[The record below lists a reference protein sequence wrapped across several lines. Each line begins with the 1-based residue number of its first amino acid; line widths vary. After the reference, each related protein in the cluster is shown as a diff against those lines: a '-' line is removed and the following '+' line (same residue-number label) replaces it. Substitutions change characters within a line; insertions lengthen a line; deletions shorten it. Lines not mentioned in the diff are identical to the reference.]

1 MDPMADITPAP
12 LGYTLPVWVA
22 AAARAALGA
31 LLGEPVAPAVALELL
46 EPPGLG
52 TVPVEAAAL
61 LGDGWALG
69 QARCD
74 PGEGLD
80 LTRGLVVWALLRW
93 RELAPGGNA
102 VEATAGSITEI
113 RTGSV
118 VEVPAGPSP
127 QSLPPQS
134 SAVAASAVPAP
145 AALEPSP
152 EDWLLIEA
160 GEGVG
165 IHAASGDACLSDYAR
180 RLLAAN
186 LRPLVPSGQGLQ
198 LRVVLPAGRALAERT
213 SNAAFGVVEGLA
225 LIGTRAAVQAG
236 ASPDQLE
243 ATLAALRLRVG
254 EPGFRGDL
262 VLVIGEN
269 GLDLAPRLGL
279 PHQLLLKAGNWIGPV
294 LVAAAE
300 AGVRRLLLFGY
311 QGKLIK
317 LAAGIFH
324 THHHLA
330 DGRAEVLTAFAALE
344 GLAGP
349 PLQALHGAATVEAAL
364 AELEAADPALA
375 QRLRARLAAAVETR
389 SCAYLA
395 RHGGGSLAVGA
406 VLFDRSRRI
415 RAAGPIG
422 GPLLEALTEVGAASP
437 PPPES
442 RV

>member
-1 MDPMADITPAP
+1 MAVSGPAGPVAGNPGPVMSPLAPSGVDPMTDITPAP
-12 LGYTLPVWVA
+12 RGYTLPVWVA
-22 AAARAALGA
+22 AAARAALGS
-31 LLGEPVAPAVALELL
+31 LLGEPMAPAVALELL
-46 EPPGLG
+46 EPPGVG
-52 TVPVEAAAL
+52 VVPVEAAAL

-74 PGEGLD
+74 PGAGLD
-80 LTRGLVVWALLRW
+80 LTRGLVVWVLLRW
-93 RELAPGGNA
+93 RE
-102 VEATAGSITEI
+102 
-113 RTGSV
+113 
-118 VEVPAGPSP
+118 
-127 QSLPPQS
+127 
-134 SAVAASAVPAP
+134 AVPAP
-145 AALEPSP
+145 AALEPGP
-152 EDWLLIEA
+152 QDWLLIEA

-186 LRPLVPSGQGLQ
+186 LRPLVPPGQGLQ

-243 ATLAALRLRVG
+243 ATLAALRQMVA
-254 EPGFRGDL
+254 EPGFAGDL

-349 PLQALHGAATVEAAL
+349 PLRALHGAATVEAAL
-364 AELEAADPALA
+364 AELEAADSALA
-375 QRLRARLAAAVETR
+375 QRLRNRLAAAVESR
-389 SCAYLA
+389 SAAYLA

-406 VLFDRSRRI
+406 VLFERSRRI
-415 RAAGPIG
+415 CAAGPIG

>member
-1 MDPMADITPAP
+1 MADAIPAP
-12 LGYTLPVWVA
+12 RGYTLPVWVA
-22 AAARAALGA
+22 AAARAAVGVLR
-31 LLGEPVAPAVALELL
+31 GESEGPAVMLDLL
-46 EPPGLG
+46 EPPGAVP
-52 TVPVEAAAL
+52 VPVEAAAA
-61 LGDGWALG
+61 LGDGWVLG

-80 LTRGLVVWALLRW
+80 LTRGLVVWVLVRW
-93 RELAPGGNA
+93 RELASGEFA
-102 VEATAGSITEI
+102 VES
-113 RTGSV
+113 S
-118 VEVPAGPSP
+118 
-127 QSLPPQS
+127 PPQS
-134 SAVAASAVPAP
+134 PVGAVSAVLAP
-145 AALEPSP
+145 AALEPGP
-152 EDWLLIEA
+152 EPWLLIEA

-165 IHAASGDACLSDYAR
+165 IHAANGEACLSEYAR
-180 RLLAAN
+180 RLLETN
-186 LRPLVPSGQGLQ
+186 LRPLLSPGQGLQ

-243 ATLAALRLRVG
+243 ATLAALRQHVDM
-254 EPGFRGDL
+254 PDFKGDL

-279 PHQLLLKAGNWIGPV
+279 PPQLLLKAGNWIGPV

-300 AGVRRLLLFGY
+300 AGVGRLLLFGY

-344 GLAGP
+344 GLAGE
-349 PLQALHGAATVEAAL
+349 ALASLHAAPTVEAAL

-375 QRLRARLAAAVETR
+375 QRLRDRLALAVETR
-389 SCAYLA
+389 SGAYLA

-422 GPLLEALTEVGAASP
+422 GPLLAALAEPGAAATLHPMSP
-437 PPPES
+437 HSGAVGGAP
-442 RV
+442 

>member
-1 MDPMADITPAP
+1 MAETTAP
-12 LGYTLPVWVA
+12 TRGYTLPVWVA
-22 AAARAALGA
+22 AAARAAVGA
-31 LLGEPVAPAVALELL
+31 LLGESKGPAVMLELL
-46 EPPGLG
+46 EPPGAVPVP
-52 TVPVEAAAL
+52 VPVEAAAA

-80 LTRGLVVWALLRW
+80 LTRGLVVWVLVRW
-93 RELAPGGNA
+93 RELAPGGPA
-102 VEATAGSITEI
+102 VEL
-113 RTGSV
+113 
-118 VEVPAGPSP
+118 SP
-127 QSLPPQS
+127 PPS

-145 AALEPSP
+145 AALEPGLEP
-152 EDWLLIEA
+152 WLLIEA

-165 IHAASGDACLSDYAR
+165 IHAASGEACLSEYAR
-180 RLLAAN
+180 RLLEAN
-186 LRPLVPSGQGLQ
+186 LRPLVPPGQGLV

-243 ATLAALRLRVG
+243 ATLEALRERAG
-254 EPGFRGDL
+254 APGFQGDL

-279 PHQLLLKAGNWIGPV
+279 PPQLLLKAGNWIGPV

-300 AGVRRLLLFGY
+300 ARLRRLLLFGY

-330 DGRAEVLTAFAALE
+330 DGRAEVLTAFAGLE

-349 PLQALHGAATVEAAL
+349 PLQALHAAPTVEAAL
-364 AELEAADPALA
+364 AGLEAGDPALA
-375 QRLRARLAAAVETR
+375 QRLRDRLAAAVESR
-389 SCAYLA
+389 SAAYLA
-395 RHGGGSLAVGA
+395 RQGGGGMAVGA
-406 VLFDRSRRI
+406 VLFDRSRRV

-422 GPLLEALTEVGAASP
+422 GPLLAALVGPGAASTAQ
-437 PPPES
+437 PE
-442 RV
+442 